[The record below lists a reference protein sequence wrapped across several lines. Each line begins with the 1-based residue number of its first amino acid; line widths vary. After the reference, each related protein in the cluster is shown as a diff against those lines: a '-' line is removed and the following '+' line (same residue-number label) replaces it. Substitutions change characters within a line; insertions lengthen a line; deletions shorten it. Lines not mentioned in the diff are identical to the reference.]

1 MSKIVVPLFL
11 FSFYFNSWFL
21 YFTSNIFDEKSSYF
35 SDKILD
41 GKGDEDECGSKQL
54 IEGNDK
60 TDGNSDNKTC
70 EEDNLVVTRKPSGNI
85 FA

>member
-1 MSKIVVPLFL
+1 MS
-11 FSFYFNSWFL
+11 FSY
-21 YFTSNIFDEKSSYF
+21 TFDEKSSYF

-54 IEGNDK
+54 KEGNDK
-60 TDGNSDNKTC
+60 TDGTSENKTC

-85 FA
+85 FP